1 MTCMKFKLVT
11 DRSMYVKCVQ
21 CVQMYK
27 LCIEVMS
34 VLSQKPREFCGSA
47 LQYITVT
54 VPADRWPP
62 LWVGEI
68 SLFIHVALK
77 DG

>member
-1 MTCMKFKLVT
+1 
-11 DRSMYVKCVQ
+11 
-21 CVQMYK
+21 MYK
-27 LCIEVMS
+27 LCIEVKS
-34 VLSQKPREFCGSA
+34 VLSQKPREFCGST